1 MKLLFIASLITC
13 VSEFCLPTAGMS
25 WSIKL
30 TDFAHIYTVEE
41 RKVFV
46 CNGREEVRPD
56 PPGNTIGEHNK
67 LRRSES
73 YIYSAKLKTK

>member
-1 MKLLFIASLITC
+1 MLKLLFIASFITC
-13 VSEFCLPTAGMS
+13 VSEFCRPTARIS
-25 WSIKL
+25 WNIKL

-56 PPGNTIGEHNK
+56 PAGNTIGEHNK

-73 YIYSAKLKTK
+73 QIHSADLR